1 MSFSIPKIGLKNHII
16 ALALLTLLSGIIVIL
31 QFKNLNSRIHRLERS
46 VNSLSTE
53 WTNTQLKQQNL
64 TCEKPVVEAPT
75 QSSNNIQQLQNEY
88 KEYQYGQDPSG
99 VEESNSLMVS
109 NGEDTTEVEE
119 HGNENE
125 NENVNDDEETVENTM
140 NPNLE
145 GVNLEAAK
153 AAILRQENMEETEQ
167 TMEDNMEEN
176 NEESDGEGEDDENDM
191 EENINGFTV
200 SQLKDLIREKGGT
213 IPRKVVKA
221 DLVQLYQSL

>member
-53 WTNTQLKQQNL
+53 WTNSQLKQQNL
-64 TCEKPVVEAPT
+64 TCEKPVVETPSQA
-75 QSSNNIQQLQNEY
+75 SNNIQQLQNEY

-119 HGNENE
+119 QDHEHE
-125 NENVNDDEETVENTM
+125 HENVNDDEETVENTI

-153 AAILRQENMEETEQ
+153 AAILRQENTEETGE
-167 TMEDNMEEN
+167 T
-176 NEESDGEGEDDENDM
+176 NEESDGEGEDDENTI
-191 EENINGFTV
+191 EENINALTV